1 METQLHEI
9 HRLIGL
15 AKFKFAYQTVDII
28 LPSIFIVV
36 SIIPCMPSKVLFI
49 YLFIFLKSFKC
60 VWAAIVELTDDL
72 SLTGMTKEKHR
83 IGSARVGV

>member
-1 METQLHEI
+1 MHEI

-36 SIIPCMPSKVLFI
+36 SIIPCMPSNALFI
-49 YLFIFLKSFKC
+49 YFILFYFFLKSFKC

-72 SLTGMTKEKHR
+72 SLTGMTKEKDR